1 MLDLLTGFV
10 GELRAAGLPVST
22 VEAIDAATALCHTD
36 LTSRPAVRTALAAT
50 LVKSARYMDA
60 FDLAFD
66 VYFGSRPPEPG
77 SAAEAAL
84 EAADLA
90 AIAAALGGWAEGDGD
105 PALLAEALF
114 LALESGDRALL
125 EAVARRAVRLLSGME
140 AGRPLGAAY
149 YLYRVMRQLNAPHVR
164 RRLGE
169 AAAGTDALARR
180 LEAEEM
186 ARRFE
191 EFRRVVE
198 AEILRRLVADRGPEA
213 VARVLRRPLVEDAD
227 LTAATTAEL
236 AEIERALHPLAR
248 RLAVRLSRRRRGG
261 SGRLDVRRTLRAAL
275 SSGGVPAR
283 PALRK
288 PHRSKPDIVL
298 LCDVSGSV
306 ATFARFTLQI
316 VLRAGRPVRPGS
328 VVRLRRRPRRG
339 HRVLRAGR
347 GLCRRRQAHG
357 GGGAGGVAGRAV
369 RLRAGLRPVRRGL
382 LGPARPADDGDRHRG
397 RPQQLPEPQPGGLT
411 SHRPEL
417 AAPCSGSTP
426 SGAGR
431 GTPATRSWP
440 PTGASA
446 TACTRCAPCASWPPS
461 SSRWLFPAPAAYAEP
476 AEAARPAAVCR
487 SRP

>member
-10 GELRAAGLPVST
+10 GELRVAGLPVST
-22 VEAIDAATALCHTD
+22 VEAIDAAAALCHTD
-36 LTSRPAVRTALAAT
+36 LTSRPAVRAALAAT

-66 VYFGSRPPEPG
+66 VYFGSRPPEAG

-105 PALLAEALF
+105 SALLAEALF
-114 LALESGDRALL
+114 IALQSGDRVLL

-164 RRLGE
+164 RRLAE
-169 AAAGTDALARR
+169 AAGDADGLTRR

-191 EFRRVVE
+191 EFRRAVE
-198 AEILRRLVADRGPEA
+198 AEILRRLVAERGPEA

-275 SSGGVPAR
+275 SSGGVPADPR
-283 PALRK
+283 FRK

-316 VLRAGRPVRPGS
+316 VYALAAQFARVQSFAFVDALDEVTGYFGPGVDFADGVKRMEAGARVVWLDGRSDYGRAFGQFVEDYLGRLGPRTTVIVTGDARSNYRSPNLAALHRIAQSARALFWLNPERSRAWDTGDSILATYRSVCDGVYEVRTLRQLAAFVEQVALPSVRRVRRAG
-328 VVRLRRRPRRG
+328 
-339 HRVLRAGR
+339 
-347 GLCRRRQAHG
+347 
-357 GGGAGGVAGRAV
+357 
-369 RLRAGLRPVRRGL
+369 
-382 LGPARPADDGDRHRG
+382 
-397 RPQQLPEPQPGGLT
+397 
-411 SHRPEL
+411 
-417 AAPCSGSTP
+417 
-426 SGAGR
+426 
-431 GTPATRSWP
+431 
-440 PTGASA
+440 
-446 TACTRCAPCASWPPS
+446 
-461 SSRWLFPAPAAYAEP
+461 
-476 AEAARPAAVCR
+476 
-487 SRP
+487 

>member
-10 GELRAAGLPVST
+10 GELRAAGLPVSI
-22 VEAIDAATALCHTD
+22 VEAIDAAAALCHTN
-36 LTSRPAVRTALAAT
+36 LASRPAVRTALAAT

-77 SAAEAAL
+77 SAGEAAL

-90 AIAAALGGWAEGDGD
+90 AIAAVLGGWAEGDGD

-114 LALESGDRALL
+114 LALRSGDRALL

-164 RRLGE
+164 RRLAE
-169 AAAGTDALARR
+169 AAAGMDALARR

-213 VARVLRRPLVEDAD
+213 VARVLRRPLVEDVD

-275 SSGGVPAR
+275 SSGGVPADPR
-283 PALRK
+283 FRK
-288 PHRSKPDIVL
+288 PHRSKPDMVL

-316 VLRAGRPVRPGS
+316 VYALAAQFARVQSFAFVDALDEVTGYFGPGVDFADGVKRMEAGAR
-328 VVRLRRRPRRG
+328 VVWLD
-339 HRVLRAGR
+339 GR
-347 GLCRRRQAHG
+347 SDY
-357 GGGAGGVAGRAV
+357 GRAFGQFVEDYSGRLGSRTTVIVTGDARSNYRNPNLAALHRIAQSSRALFWLNPERSRAWDSGDSLLATYRSVCDGVYEV
-369 RLRAGLRPVRRGL
+369 RTLRQLAAFVEQVALPTARRVRR
-382 LGPARPADDGDRHRG
+382 
-397 RPQQLPEPQPGGLT
+397 
-411 SHRPEL
+411 
-417 AAPCSGSTP
+417 TP
-426 SGAGR
+426 
-431 GTPATRSWP
+431 
-440 PTGASA
+440 
-446 TACTRCAPCASWPPS
+446 
-461 SSRWLFPAPAAYAEP
+461 
-476 AEAARPAAVCR
+476 
-487 SRP
+487 

>member
-22 VEAIDAATALCHTD
+22 VEAIDAAAALCHTD
-36 LTSRPAVRTALAAT
+36 LTSRPAVRAALAAT

-169 AAAGTDALARR
+169 TAAGTDALARR

-275 SSGGVPAR
+275 SSGGVPVDPR
-283 PALRK
+283 FRK

-316 VLRAGRPVRPGS
+316 VYALAAQFARVQSFAFVDALDEVTGYFGPGVDFADGVKRMEAGAR
-328 VVRLRRRPRRG
+328 VVWLD
-339 HRVLRAGR
+339 GR
-347 GLCRRRQAHG
+347 SDY
-357 GGGAGGVAGRAV
+357 GRAFGQFVEDYSGRLGPRTTVIVTGDARSNYRSPNLAALHRIAQSSRALFWLNPERSRAWDTGDSILATYRSVCDGVYEV
-369 RLRAGLRPVRRGL
+369 RTLRQLAAFVEQVALPSARRVRR
-382 LGPARPADDGDRHRG
+382 
-397 RPQQLPEPQPGGLT
+397 
-411 SHRPEL
+411 
-417 AAPCSGSTP
+417 
-426 SGAGR
+426 
-431 GTPATRSWP
+431 
-440 PTGASA
+440 TG
-446 TACTRCAPCASWPPS
+446 
-461 SSRWLFPAPAAYAEP
+461 
-476 AEAARPAAVCR
+476 
-487 SRP
+487 